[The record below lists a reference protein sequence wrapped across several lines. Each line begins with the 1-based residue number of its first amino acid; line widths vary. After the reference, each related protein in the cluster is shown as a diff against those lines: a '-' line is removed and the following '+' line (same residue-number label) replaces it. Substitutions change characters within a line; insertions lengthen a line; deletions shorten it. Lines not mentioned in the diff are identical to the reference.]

1 MTWGSVHYRKT
12 HFRQLSAGL
21 SIHSLLPTYGVLS
34 TGSSLDVAACNVHAM
49 IRIIDDD
56 VIIPV
61 ALSPL
66 HLIMRDA
73 SLYDIYYM
81 R

>member
-1 MTWGSVHYRKT
+1 
-12 HFRQLSAGL
+12 
-21 SIHSLLPTYGVLS
+21 
-34 TGSSLDVAACNVHAM
+34 M